1 MDLLWIGLKTSLQ
14 PFYLL
19 MAFVGA
25 FLGVAFGAI
34 PGVNAIIGVALL
46 IPLTLSLD
54 PIAAF
59 ILLGAVYTGG
69 AVGGAF
75 PAILFKIPGAP
86 EAAATTFDGYPLAQ
100 KGQASKAIG
109 MALFAST
116 TGGIFGVLALSFL
129 SPQLAKIAISFSAQ
143 EYFAFA
149 LLGLTIIVALGDS
162 ILKAVI
168 SGLLGL
174 LLATVGLDKLTTA
187 ERFTFGWKPLFG
199 GFEFVSI
206 IIGVFAVSEVLE
218 RIQSRETGEFTTREK
233 VGTKLPSLKEVLECK
248 WTLLRSYIIGT
259 IIGIL
264 PGVGATTA
272 SFFGYSEAV
281 RWSKHPEKFGTGILE
296 GVAACESAD
305 NAAVGG
311 ALVPLLT
318 LGIPGS
324 ATTAVMV
331 GGLLIHGLIPGPLL
345 FVEQPKF
352 VYTFFSGMFIAQI
365 TMLITGMIGV
375 KIFVKVLNLRYSV
388 LGPCILVL
396 CVVGGYAMR
405 NNTFDLWIVLVAGVI
420 GYFMNRYQYPF
431 APMVIGLV
439 LGDLVETSLRRTLIL
454 QEYEFLPIFNR
465 PISAIILIF
474 AILSLF
480 YPVFRKY
487 YARRLKEKTSERQ
500 TEAKRSLE

>member
-1 MDLLWIGLKTSLQ
+1 MDLFLIGLKTSLQ
-14 PFYLL
+14 PYYLL

-34 PGVNAIIGVALL
+34 PGINAILGVALL
-46 IPLTLSLD
+46 IPMTLSLD

-116 TGGIFGVLALSFL
+116 TGGIFGVLVLSFL
-129 SPQLAKIAISFSAQ
+129 APQLAKIALSFSAQ

-149 LLGLTIIVALGDS
+149 FLGLTIIVALGDS
-162 ILKAVI
+162 ILKAII

-174 LLATVGLDKLTTA
+174 LLSTVGIDKLTTA
-187 ERFTFGWKPLFG
+187 ERFTFGLKPMMG
-199 GFEFVSI
+199 GFEFVSL

-218 RIQSRETGEFTTREK
+218 RIQSQEQGALLTKEK
-233 VGTKLPSLKEVLECK
+233 VSTQLPTLREILECK
-248 WTLLRSYIIGT
+248 WTLLRSYVIGT

-281 RWSKHPEKFGTGILE
+281 RFSKHPEKFGTGILE

-331 GGLLIHGLIPGPLL
+331 GGLLIHGIIPGPLL
-345 FVEQPKF
+345 FVEQTKF

-365 TMLITGMIGV
+365 MMLICGMIGV
-375 KIFVKVLNLRYSV
+375 RFFVKILNWPYSV
-388 LGPCILVL
+388 LGPMILVL
-396 CVVGGYAMR
+396 CVVGGFAMR
-405 NNTFDLWIVLVAGVI
+405 NNPFDMWMVLVFGII
-420 GYFMNRYQYPF
+420 GYFLNRYKYPF
-431 APMVIGLV
+431 APLIVGLV
-439 LGDLVETSLRRTLIL
+439 LGDLVETSLRRTLML
-454 QEYEFLPIFNR
+454 QDYQFLPIFSR
-465 PISAIILIF
+465 PIASSILIF
-474 AILSLF
+474 AVLSLF
-480 YPVFRKY
+480 YPLFRKY
-487 YARRLKEKTSERQ
+487 YVKKVVQKKA
-500 TEAKRSLE
+500 

>member
-1 MDLLWIGLKTSLQ
+1 MDLFLIGMKTSLH
-14 PFYLL
+14 PYYLL
-19 MAFVGA
+19 MAFLGA

-34 PGVNAIIGVALL
+34 PGINAILGVALL
-46 IPLTLSLD
+46 IPMTLSLD

-116 TGGIFGVLALSFL
+116 TGGIFGVLVLSFL
-129 SPQLAKIAISFSAQ
+129 APQLAKIALSFSAQ

-149 LLGLTIIVALGDS
+149 FLGLTIIVALGDS
-162 ILKAVI
+162 ILKAII

-174 LLATVGLDKLTTA
+174 LLSTVGIDKLTTA
-187 ERFTFGWKPLFG
+187 ERFTFGLKPIMG
-199 GFEFVSI
+199 GFEFVSL

-218 RIQSRETGEFTTREK
+218 RIQSQEQGALLTKEK
-233 VGTKLPSLKEVLECK
+233 VSTQLPTLREVLECK

-281 RWSKHPEKFGTGILE
+281 RFSKHPEKFGTGILE

-331 GGLLIHGLIPGPLL
+331 GGLLIHGIIPGPLL
-345 FVEQPKF
+345 FVEQTKF

-365 TMLITGMIGV
+365 MMLICGMIGV
-375 KIFVKVLNLRYSV
+375 RFFVKILNWPYSV
-388 LGPCILVL
+388 LGPIILVL
-396 CVVGGYAMR
+396 CVVGGFAMR
-405 NNTFDLWIVLVAGVI
+405 NNPFDMWMVLVFGII
-420 GYFMNRYQYPF
+420 GYFLNRYKYPF
-431 APMVIGLV
+431 APLIVGLV
-439 LGDLVETSLRRTLIL
+439 LGDLVETSFRRTLML
-454 QEYEFLPIFNR
+454 QDYQFLPIFSR
-465 PISAIILIF
+465 PIASSILIF
-474 AILSLF
+474 AVLSLF
-480 YPVFRKY
+480 YPLFRKY
-487 YARRLKEKTSERQ
+487 YVKKVVQKKT
-500 TEAKRSLE
+500 

>member
-1 MDLLWIGLKTSLQ
+1 MDLFLIGLKTSLQ
-14 PFYLL
+14 PYYLL

-34 PGVNAIIGVALL
+34 PGINAILGVALL
-46 IPLTLSLD
+46 IPMTLSLD

-86 EAAATTFDGYPLAQ
+86 EAVATTFDGYPLAQ

-116 TGGIFGVLALSFL
+116 TGGIFGVLVLSFL
-129 SPQLAKIAISFSAQ
+129 SPQLAKIALSFSAQ

-149 LLGLTIIVALGDS
+149 FLGLTIIVALGDS
-162 ILKAVI
+162 ILKAII

-174 LLATVGLDKLTTA
+174 LLATVGIDKLTTA
-187 ERFTFGWKPLFG
+187 ERFTFGLKPMMG
-199 GFEFVSI
+199 GFEFVSL

-218 RIQSRETGEFTTREK
+218 RIQSQEQGALLTKEK
-233 VGTKLPSLKEVLECK
+233 VSTQLPTLQEVLECK
-248 WTLLRSYIIGT
+248 WTLLRSYVIGT

-281 RWSKHPEKFGTGILE
+281 RFSKHPEKFGTGILE

-331 GGLLIHGLIPGPLL
+331 GGLLIHGIIPGPLL
-345 FVEQPKF
+345 FVEQTKF

-365 TMLITGMIGV
+365 MMLICGMIGV
-375 KIFVKVLNLRYSV
+375 RFFVKILNWPYSV
-388 LGPCILVL
+388 LGPIILVL
-396 CVVGGYAMR
+396 CVVGGFAMR
-405 NNTFDLWIVLVAGVI
+405 NNPFDMWMVLVFGII
-420 GYFMNRYQYPF
+420 GYFLNRYKYPF
-431 APMVIGLV
+431 APLIVGLV
-439 LGDLVETSLRRTLIL
+439 LGDLVETSLRRTLML
-454 QEYEFLPIFNR
+454 QDYQFLPIFSR
-465 PISAIILIF
+465 PIAASILIF
-474 AILSLF
+474 AVVSLF
-480 YPVFRKY
+480 YPLFRKY
-487 YARRLKEKTSERQ
+487 YVKKVVQKKT
-500 TEAKRSLE
+500 

>member
-1 MDLLWIGLKTSLQ
+1 MDLFWLGLRTAVQ
-14 PFYLL
+14 PYYLL
-19 MAFVGA
+19 MAFIGA

-34 PGVNAIIGVALL
+34 PGINAILGVALL
-46 IPLTLSLD
+46 IPLTIPLD

-100 KGQASKAIG
+100 KGQAGKAIG

-116 TGGIFGVLALSFL
+116 TGGMFGVLALSFL
-129 SPQLAKIAISFSAQ
+129 SPQLAKIALSFSAQ

-174 LLATVGLDKLTTA
+174 LLSTVGIDKLTTA
-187 ERFTFGWKPLFG
+187 ERFTFGIKPIMG

-206 IIGVFAVSEVLE
+206 IIGVFAVGEVLE
-218 RIQSRETGEFTTREK
+218 RIQSKETGGLTTREK
-233 VGTKLPSLKEVLECK
+233 ISTKLPSLREVLECK

-281 RWSKHPEKFGTGILE
+281 RFSKHPEKFGTGILE

-331 GGLLIHGLIPGPLL
+331 GGLLIHGIIPGPLL
-345 FVEQPKF
+345 FVEQTKF

-365 TMLITGMIGV
+365 TMLICGMIGV
-375 KIFVKVLNLRYSV
+375 RFFVKILNWPYSI
-388 LGPCILVL
+388 LGPVILVL
-396 CVVGGYAMR
+396 CVIGGYAMR
-405 NNTFDLWIVLVAGVI
+405 NNYFDLWMVLVFGII
-420 GYFMNRYQYPF
+420 GYCMNRYHYPF
-431 APMVIGLV
+431 PPMIIGLV
-439 LGDLVETSLRRTLIL
+439 LGDLVETSFRRTLIL
-454 QEYEFLPIFNR
+454 QDYQFLPIFTR
-465 PISAIILIF
+465 PISGAILIF
-474 AILSLF
+474 AFLSLF
-480 YPVFRKY
+480 YPLFRKY
-487 YARRLKEKTSERQ
+487 YV
-500 TEAKRSLE
+500 KRISQKRDKV

>member
-1 MDLLWIGLKTSLQ
+1 MDLFLIGLKTSLQ
-14 PFYLL
+14 PYYLL

-34 PGVNAIIGVALL
+34 PGINAILGVALL
-46 IPLTLSLD
+46 IPMTLSLD

-86 EAAATTFDGYPLAQ
+86 EAVATTFDGYPLAQ

-116 TGGIFGVLALSFL
+116 TGGIFGVLVLSFL
-129 SPQLAKIAISFSAQ
+129 SPQLAKIALSFSAQ

-149 LLGLTIIVALGDS
+149 FLGLTIIVALGDS
-162 ILKAVI
+162 ILKAII

-174 LLATVGLDKLTTA
+174 LLATVGIDKLTTA
-187 ERFTFGWKPLFG
+187 ERFTFGLKPMMG
-199 GFEFVSI
+199 GFEFVSL

-218 RIQSRETGEFTTREK
+218 RIQSQEQGALLTKEK
-233 VGTKLPSLKEVLECK
+233 VSTQLPTLQEVLECK
-248 WTLLRSYIIGT
+248 WTLLRSYVIGT

-281 RWSKHPEKFGTGILE
+281 RFSKHPEKFGTGILE

-331 GGLLIHGLIPGPLL
+331 GGLLIHGIIPGPLL
-345 FVEQPKF
+345 FVEQTKF

-365 TMLITGMIGV
+365 MMLICGMIGV
-375 KIFVKVLNLRYSV
+375 RFFVKILNWPYSV
-388 LGPCILVL
+388 LGPIILVL
-396 CVVGGYAMR
+396 CVVGGFAMR
-405 NNTFDLWIVLVAGVI
+405 NNPFDMWMVLVFGII
-420 GYFMNRYQYPF
+420 GYFLNRYKYPF
-431 APMVIGLV
+431 APLIVGLV
-439 LGDLVETSLRRTLIL
+439 LGDLVETSLRRTLML
-454 QEYEFLPIFNR
+454 QDYQFLPIFSR
-465 PISAIILIF
+465 PIASSILIF
-474 AILSLF
+474 AVLSLF
-480 YPVFRKY
+480 YPLFRKY
-487 YARRLKEKTSERQ
+487 YVKKVVQKKT
-500 TEAKRSLE
+500 

>member
-1 MDLLWIGLKTSLQ
+1 MDLFWIGLKTAVQ
-14 PFYLL
+14 PYYLL
-19 MAFVGA
+19 VAFIGA

-34 PGVNAIIGVALL
+34 PGINAIIGVALL
-46 IPLTLSLD
+46 IPLTISLD

-100 KGQASKAIG
+100 KGQAGKAIG

-116 TGGIFGVLALSFL
+116 TGGMFGVLVLSFL
-129 SPQLAKIAISFSAQ
+129 SPQLAKVALSFSAQ

-149 LLGLTIIVALGDS
+149 FLGLTIIVAIGES
-162 ILKAVI
+162 MLKAII

-174 LLATVGLDKLTTA
+174 LLATVGIDKLTTA
-187 ERFTFGWKPLFG
+187 ERFTFGFKPIFG

-206 IIGVFAVSEVLE
+206 IIGVFAVGEVLE
-218 RIQSRETGEFTTREK
+218 KIQSQGTGTLTTKEK
-233 VGTKLPSLKEVLECK
+233 VSTKLPSLKEVLECK

-281 RWSKHPEKFGTGILE
+281 RFSRHPEKFGTGILE

-331 GGLLIHGLIPGPLL
+331 GGLLIHGIIPGPLL
-345 FVEQPKF
+345 FAEQTKF
-352 VYTFFSGMFIAQI
+352 VYTFFSGMFISQI
-365 TMLITGMIGV
+365 TMLICGIIGV
-375 KIFVKVLNLRYSV
+375 RFFVKILNWPYSV
-388 LGPCILVL
+388 LGPVILVL
-396 CVVGGYAMR
+396 CVIGGFTMR
-405 NNTFDLWIVLVAGVI
+405 NNYFDMWMVLV
-420 GYFMNRYQYPF
+420 
-431 APMVIGLV
+431 
-439 LGDLVETSLRRTLIL
+439 
-454 QEYEFLPIFNR
+454 
-465 PISAIILIF
+465 
-474 AILSLF
+474 LSLIHI
-480 YPVFRKY
+480 
-487 YARRLKEKTSERQ
+487 
-500 TEAKRSLE
+500 

>member
-1 MDLLWIGLKTSLQ
+1 MDLFLIGLKTSLQ
-14 PFYLL
+14 PYYLL

-34 PGVNAIIGVALL
+34 PGINAILGVALL
-46 IPLTLSLD
+46 IPMTLSLD

-86 EAAATTFDGYPLAQ
+86 EAVATTFDGYPLAQ

-129 SPQLAKIAISFSAQ
+129 APQLAKIALSFSAV

-149 LLGLTIIVALGDS
+149 FLGLTIIVALGDS
-162 ILKAVI
+162 ILKAII

-174 LLATVGLDKLTTA
+174 LLATVGIDKLTTA
-187 ERFTFGWKPLFG
+187 ERFTFGLKPMMG
-199 GFEFVSI
+199 GFEFVSL

-218 RIQSRETGEFTTREK
+218 RIQSQEQGALLTKEK
-233 VGTKLPSLKEVLECK
+233 VSTQLPTLQEVLECK
-248 WTLLRSYIIGT
+248 WTLLRSYVIGT

-281 RWSKHPEKFGTGILE
+281 RFSKHPEKFGTGILE

-331 GGLLIHGLIPGPLL
+331 GGLLIHGIIPGPLL
-345 FVEQPKF
+345 FVEQTKF

-365 TMLITGMIGV
+365 MMLICGMIGV
-375 KIFVKVLNLRYSV
+375 RFFVKILNWPYSV
-388 LGPCILVL
+388 LGPIILVL
-396 CVVGGYAMR
+396 CVVGGFAMR
-405 NNTFDLWIVLVAGVI
+405 NNPFDMWMVLVFGII
-420 GYFMNRYQYPF
+420 GYFLNRYKYPF
-431 APMVIGLV
+431 APLIVGLV
-439 LGDLVETSLRRTLIL
+439 LGDLVETSLRRTLML
-454 QEYEFLPIFNR
+454 QDYQFLPIFSR
-465 PISAIILIF
+465 PIAASILIF
-474 AILSLF
+474 AVVSLF
-480 YPVFRKY
+480 YPLFRKY
-487 YARRLKEKTSERQ
+487 YVKKVVQKKT
-500 TEAKRSLE
+500 

>member
-1 MDLLWIGLKTSLQ
+1 MDLFVVGLKTAVQ
-14 PFYLL
+14 PYYLL
-19 MAFVGA
+19 MAFLGA

-34 PGVNAIIGVALL
+34 PGINAIVGVALL
-46 IPLTLSLD
+46 VPLTITLD

-100 KGQASKAIG
+100 KGQAGKAIG

-129 SPQLAKIAISFSAQ
+129 SPQLAKISLSFSAQ

-149 LLGLTIIVALGDS
+149 LLGLTIIMTIGKSL
-162 ILKAVI
+162 LKALI

-174 LLATVGLDKLTTA
+174 LLATVGIDKMTTA
-187 ERFTFGWKPLFG
+187 ERFTFGFKPIFG

-206 IIGVFAVSEVLE
+206 IIGIFAFGEVLK
-218 RIQSRETGEFTTREK
+218 RIQSKEAGKFTTRDK
-233 VGTKLPSLKEVLECK
+233 VSTKWPSLIEILECK
-248 WTLLRSYIIGT
+248 WTLLRSYFLGT

-281 RWSKHPEKFGTGILE
+281 RFSKHPEKFGTGVLE
-296 GVAACESAD
+296 GVAACESAN
-305 NAAVGG
+305 NAAIGG

-331 GGLLIHGLIPGPLL
+331 GGLLIHGMIPGPLL
-345 FVEQPKF
+345 FVEQTRF
-352 VYTFFSGMFIAQI
+352 IYTFFAGMLVAQM
-365 TMLITGMIGV
+365 TMLICGAIGV
-375 KIFVKVLNLRYSV
+375 RFFVKVLNLPYSIIA
-388 LGPCILVL
+388 PSILVL
-396 CVVGGYAMR
+396 SVVGAYSMR
-405 NNTFDLWIVLVAGVI
+405 NDYFDMWVMFVGGIV
-420 GYFMNRYQYPF
+420 GYYMNRYDYPL
-431 APMVIGLV
+431 PPLVIGLV
-439 LGDLVETSLRRTLIL
+439 LGDLVETSFRRTLIL
-454 QEYEFLPIFNR
+454 QDYQFMSIFLR
-465 PISAIILIF
+465 PLSGGILILV
-474 AILSLF
+474 ILAFF
-480 YPVFRKY
+480 YVLFRKY
-487 YARRLKEKTSERQ
+487 YRER
-500 TEAKRSLE
+500 KIRKDKSF

>member
-1 MDLLWIGLKTSLQ
+1 MDLFWLGLKTAVQ
-14 PFYLL
+14 PYYLL

-34 PGVNAIIGVALL
+34 PGVNAIVGVALL
-46 IPLTLSLD
+46 VPMTLTLD

-59 ILLGAVYTGG
+59 ILLGAVYTAG

-100 KGQASKAIG
+100 KGQAGKAIG

-116 TGGIFGVLALSFL
+116 TGGMFGVLALSFL
-129 SPQLAKIAISFSAQ
+129 SPQLAKIALSFSAQ

-149 LLGLTIIVALGDS
+149 LLGLSIIMAIGKS
-162 ILKAVI
+162 ILKALI
-168 SGLLGL
+168 SGLFGL
-174 LLATVGLDKLTTA
+174 LLSTVGIDKMTIA
-187 ERFTFGWKPLFG
+187 ERFTFGAKPILG

-206 IIGVFAVSEVLE
+206 IIGVFAIGEVLE
-218 RIQSRETGEFTTREK
+218 RIQLKAIGEFTTKEK
-233 VGTKLPSLKEVLECK
+233 VSGKLPSLKEVLECK
-248 WTLLRSYIIGT
+248 WTLLRSYILGT

-281 RWSKHPEKFGTGILE
+281 RFSKHPEKFGTGILE

-331 GGLLIHGLIPGPLL
+331 GGLLIHGMIPGPLL
-345 FVEQPKF
+345 FVDQAKF
-352 VYTFFSGMFIAQI
+352 VYTFFAGMFIAQI
-365 TMLITGMIGV
+365 TMLIAGLIGV
-375 KIFVKVLNLRYSV
+375 RVFVKILNLPYSV
-388 LGPCILVL
+388 IGPCIVVL
-396 CVVGGYAMR
+396 SVIGAYSMR
-405 NNTFDLWIVLVAGVI
+405 NNYFDMWVMLGGGVV
-420 GYFMNRYQYPF
+420 GYFMNRYEYPL
-431 APMVIGLV
+431 PPLVIGLV
-439 LGDLVETSLRRTLIL
+439 LGDLVETSFRRTLIL
-454 QEYEFLPIFNR
+454 QDYQFLPIFQR
-465 PISAIILIF
+465 PLSGVILILVML
-474 AILSLF
+474 ALF
-480 YPVFRKY
+480 YPLFRKY
-487 YARRLKEKTSERQ
+487 YEKRIREKKVGRHVPQ
-500 TEAKRSLE
+500 

>member
-1 MDLLWIGLKTSLQ
+1 MDLFLIGLKTSLQ
-14 PFYLL
+14 PYYLL

-34 PGVNAIIGVALL
+34 PGINAILGVALL
-46 IPLTLSLD
+46 IPMTLSLD

-116 TGGIFGVLALSFL
+116 TGGMFGVLVLSFL
-129 SPQLAKIAISFSAQ
+129 SPQLAKIALSFSAQ

-149 LLGLTIIVALGDS
+149 FLGLTIIVALGDS
-162 ILKAVI
+162 ILKAII

-174 LLATVGLDKLTTA
+174 LLATVGIDKLTTA
-187 ERFTFGWKPLFG
+187 ERFTFGLKPVMG
-199 GFEFVSI
+199 GFEFVSL

-218 RIQSRETGEFTTREK
+218 RIQSQDQGALITKEK
-233 VGTKLPSLKEVLECK
+233 VSTQLPNLREVLECK
-248 WTLLRSYIIGT
+248 WTLLRSYVIGT

-281 RWSKHPEKFGTGILE
+281 RFSKHPEKFGTGILE

-331 GGLLIHGLIPGPLL
+331 GGLLIHGIIPGPLL
-345 FVEQPKF
+345 FVEQTKF

-365 TMLITGMIGV
+365 MMLICGMIGV
-375 KIFVKVLNLRYSV
+375 RFFVKILNWPYSV
-388 LGPCILVL
+388 LGPIILVL
-396 CVVGGYAMR
+396 CVVGGFAMR
-405 NNTFDLWIVLVAGVI
+405 NNPFDMWMVLVFGII
-420 GYFMNRYQYPF
+420 GYFLNRYKYPF
-431 APMVIGLV
+431 APLIVGLV
-439 LGDLVETSLRRTLIL
+439 LGDLVETSFRRTLML
-454 QEYEFLPIFNR
+454 QDYQFLPIFSR
-465 PISAIILIF
+465 PIAASILIF
-474 AILSLF
+474 AVLSLF
-480 YPVFRKY
+480 YPLFRKY
-487 YARRLKEKTSERQ
+487 YVKKVVQKKT
-500 TEAKRSLE
+500 

>member
-1 MDLLWIGLKTSLQ
+1 MDLFLLGLKTAVQ
-14 PFYLL
+14 PYYLF
-19 MAFVGA
+19 MAFLGA

-34 PGVNAIIGVALL
+34 PGINAILGVALL
-46 IPLTLSLD
+46 IPMTLSLD
-54 PIAAF
+54 PTAAF

-100 KGQASKAIG
+100 KGQAGKAIG

-168 SGLLGL
+168 SGLIGL
-174 LLATVGLDKLTTA
+174 LLATVGIDKLTTA
-187 ERFTFGWKPLFG
+187 ERFTFGAKSIMG

-206 IIGVFAVSEVLE
+206 IIGIFAVGEVLE
-218 RIQSRETGEFTTREK
+218 RVQSLEAGTLTTKEK
-233 VGTKLPSLKEVLECK
+233 VQTKLPSLREVLECK
-248 WTLLRSYIIGT
+248 WTLLRSYVIGT

-281 RWSKHPEKFGTGILE
+281 RWSRHPEKFGTGILE

-331 GGLLIHGLIPGPLL
+331 GGLLIHGIIPGPLL
-345 FVEQPKF
+345 FVEQSKF

-365 TMLITGMIGV
+365 TMLICGIIGIRFFV
-375 KIFVKVLNLRYSV
+375 KILNWPYSV
-388 LGPCILVL
+388 LGSIILVL
-396 CVVGGYAMR
+396 CVVGGFAMR
-405 NNTFDLWIVLVAGVI
+405 NNSFDMWMVLIFGVI
-420 GYFMNRYQYPF
+420 GYYMNRYHYPF
-431 APMVIGLV
+431 PPMIIGLV

-454 QEYEFLPIFNR
+454 QDYDFLPIFTR
-465 PISAIILIF
+465 PLSGMILIL
-474 AILSLF
+474 AVVSLF
-480 YPVFRKY
+480 YPLFRKY
-487 YARRLKEKTSERQ
+487 YMDRVR
-500 TEAKRSLE
+500 KRIETQR

>member
-1 MDLLWIGLKTSLQ
+1 MDLFLIGLKTAVE
-14 PFYLL
+14 PYYLS
-19 MAFVGA
+19 MAFIGA

-34 PGVNAIIGVALL
+34 PGINAIIGVALL
-46 IPLTLSLD
+46 IPITVSLD

-86 EAAATTFDGYPLAQ
+86 EAAATTFDGYPLAK

-116 TGGIFGVLALSFL
+116 TGGMFGVLCLSFF
-129 SPQLAKIAISFSAQ
+129 SPQLAKIALSFSAQ

-149 LLGLTIIVALGDS
+149 LLGLTIIVS
-162 ILKAVI
+162 IGQSVLKSII
-168 SGLLGL
+168 SGLFGL
-174 LLATVGLDKLTTA
+174 ILATVGLDKLTTA
-187 ERFTFGWKPLFG
+187 ERFTFGIKPIFG

-206 IIGVFAVSEVLE
+206 IIGAFAIGEVLE
-218 RIQSRETGEFTTREK
+218 RIQTKESAVFTTKEK
-233 VGTKLPSLKEVLECK
+233 VSTKLPSLTEILECK

-272 SFFGYSEAV
+272 SFFGYNEAV
-281 RWSKHPEKFGTGILE
+281 RFSKHPEKFGTGILE
-296 GVAACESAD
+296 GVAACEAAD

-331 GGLLIHGLIPGPLL
+331 GGLLIHGIIPGPLL
-345 FVEQPKF
+345 FVEQTKF
-352 VYTFFSGMFIAQI
+352 VYSFFSGMFIAQI
-365 TMLITGMIGV
+365 AMLICGMIGV
-375 KIFVKVLNLRYSV
+375 KIFVKILNWQYSI
-388 LGPCILVL
+388 LGAVILVL
-396 CVVGGYAMR
+396 CVIGSYAMR
-405 NNTFDLWIVLVAGVI
+405 NNYFDMWVMLAFGVI
-420 GYFMNRYQYPF
+420 GYYMNRYEYPL
-431 APMVIGLV
+431 PPLVIGLV
-439 LGDLVETSLRRTLIL
+439 LGDLVETSFRRTLIL
-454 QEYEFLPIFNR
+454 QDYQFFTIFTR
-465 PISAIILIF
+465 PVSGPILIF
-474 AILSLF
+474 AILALF
-480 YPVFRKY
+480 YPAFRKY
-487 YARRLKEKTSERQ
+487 YVSKVVRKKSQ
-500 TEAKRSLE
+500 SSP